1 MLKEIFMRLLNFSF
15 QQRPHN
21 ENVHIANVKLS
32 RHRKNMQLLYW
43 GEIEEKTN
51 YQYNYCT
58 VQQMKFLS

>member
-15 QQRPHN
+15 KQRPHN
-21 ENVHIANVKLS
+21 ENVRIANIKLS

-43 GEIEEKTN
+43 GEIEEKAN